1 MVSSAA
7 STVSEYL
14 ASLPPERR
22 AVITAVRKLIR
33 GSLPKGYREAMNYG
47 MINYEIPLTRY
58 PNTYNGRPLTY
69 VALAAQKNKYSLYL
83 TCAYMDEARATRLRN
98 AHARAGKKLDMGKS
112 CVRFKSLDDLE
123 LDAIA
128 SEIASTTPAQFIERY
143 EAARA
148 PQSATSMR

>member
-1 MVSSAA
+1 MVSSTA

-22 AVITAVRKLIR
+22 AVIAAVRKLIR
-33 GSLPKGYREAMNYG
+33 RNLPKGYREAMSFG
-47 MINYEIPLTRY
+47 MITYEIPLTRY
-58 PNTYNGRPLTY
+58 PETYNGQPLAY

-83 TCAYMDEARATRLRN
+83 TCACMDEARATRLRD

-112 CVRFKSLDDLE
+112 CVRFRSLDDLE

-128 SEIASTTPAQFIERY
+128 AEIASTTPAQFIERY
-143 EAARA
+143 EAERAR
-148 PQSATSMR
+148 